1 MKLAFPL
8 GTILLYAILS
18 GFFAWRSDG
27 DCLDDDLCHYQIARA
42 SWRDGSMLWNVWGRP
57 GFTLPHAAVANIGS
71 PEAGFLACRL
81 LNAAMMVATVC
92 LAWLLARRI
101 RTPFAPFVPLV
112 MLLMPVGFSQSFTP
126 NTEVP
131 AALYAT
137 AGVYLL
143 SLGRRRW
150 AAIFFALLPA
160 TRHELIVF
168 LVPLAVYFLWRRDVL
183 ATVLLGWFELIW
195 NLACRHR
202 GMDLPI
208 ERFFTPQDAA
218 LYGSGNALH
227 YLVNWCKVVGV
238 PTVILCLLGTASIAR
253 HEWTRGVDRLW
264 ASGKSA
270 RRARTRL
277 LIAGAAIGIVILET
291 FLFAFNHFASGG
303 YAMFLIPGVGFM
315 AICACYGMFAVKR
328 ALRPKLLPVAAAI
341 ALLATIGHWAYYL
354 RPYRLTPHQA
364 LLGRAVAEMHRLE
377 PGCLV
382 IGHSAWISYF
392 DEPPLDVPGL
402 PAKDLWHVG
411 YRAPLYYLYDD
422 APGFSPPLAEIS
434 CPPAEQITTL
444 KIAQSDPKADLLV
457 FRRPA
462 VARH

>member
-1 MKLAFPL
+1 MKIAFPL
-8 GTILLYAILS
+8 GIILIYAILS
-18 GFFAWRSDG
+18 GLLAWRSDG

-42 SWRDGSMLWNVWGRP
+42 SWRDASMLWNVWGRP

-71 PEAGFLACRL
+71 TAAGFRASRL
-81 LNAAMMVATVC
+81 LNAAMMVATVW
-92 LAWLLARRI
+92 LTWLLARRM
-101 RTPFAPFVPLV
+101 RAPFAPIVPLV

-137 AGVYLL
+137 VGAYWL

-160 TRHELIVF
+160 TRHELVIF
-168 LVPLAVYFLWRRDVL
+168 LVPLALYFLWRRDLL
-183 ATVLLGWFELIW
+183 ATLLLGWFELLW
-195 NLACRHR
+195 NVACRHR

-208 ERFFTPQDAA
+208 KRFFTPQDAT

-227 YLVNWCKVVGV
+227 YLVNWCKIVGL
-238 PTVILCLLGTASIAR
+238 PTVFLCLVGATAVFS

-264 ASGKSA
+264 ARGNAA

-277 LIAGAAIGIVILET
+277 LTVGGAIGIVVLET
-291 FLFAFNHFASGG
+291 FLFAFNRFASGG

-315 AICACYGMFAVKR
+315 AICACYGMFAIKR
-328 ALRPKLLPVAAAI
+328 AIRPKVLPAVAAV
-341 ALLATIGHWAYYL
+341 ALLVTAGHWAYYV

-364 LLGRAVAEMHRLE
+364 LLGRTVLQMHHRE

-392 DEPPLDVPGL
+392 DEPPLDAPGL
-402 PAKDLWHVG
+402 PAKDLWHAG
-411 YRAPLYYLYDD
+411 YRSPLYYLYDD
-422 APGFSPPLAEIS
+422 APGFSPPLDEIS
-434 CPPAEQITTL
+434 SPPAQQIATL
-444 KIAQSDPKADLLV
+444 KIEPADSKPDLIV

-462 VARH
+462 VARR